1 MPEKW
6 EHRRRRQRKECDD
19 FVKIQREQAKRLS
32 QRRKDTEEGWLGKID
47 RIYRN
52 FFGQGSRCCA
62 VAVAASL

>member
-32 QRRKDTEEGWLGKID
+32 QRRKDTEEEWLGKID

-52 FFGQGSRCCA
+52 FLWQGSRCCA